1 MTQPRAVAV
10 VLSEGR
16 VLVMKRY
23 LKHPRTCAMCP
34 RGTLACAGHDYAVL
48 PGGGVERG
56 ESFEEA
62 VVRELHEETTLT
74 ARIER
79 QLWSGRH
86 VRRRAVY
93 FLMTDVEGTPT
104 LSGEEAAENN
114 PLNSYELRWAT
125 PDQFDELNLF
135 PRSIHERLTELM

>member
-23 LKHPRTCAMCP
+23 LQRPRPCVMCP
-34 RGTLACAGHDYAVL
+34 RGALACVGHNYAVL
-48 PGGGVERG
+48 PGGCVERG

-62 VVRELHEETTLT
+62 VVRELREETTLT
-74 ARIER
+74 ARIDR

-86 VRRRAVY
+86 AKRRAVY

-125 PDQFDELNLF
+125 PGQFDELNLF
-135 PRSIHERLTELM
+135 PHSIREPLTELM